1 MKKSH
6 LILFGLLLSFTVNA
20 TNDIPRPEY
29 PRPQFERTEWI
40 NLNGTWTYEFDLSNS
55 GKNRKLFEAKSFNNT
70 ITVPFCPESKLSGV
84 SYTDFIN
91 QMWYQRLCLYRQNGK
106 EKDIA

>member
-70 ITVPFCPESKLSGV
+70 SAFLSGKQV
-84 SYTDFIN
+84 VRSELH
-91 QMWYQRLCLYRQNGK
+91 RLH
-106 EKDIA
+106 